1 VLTGW
6 QAGGGSCE
14 YKVSAHEND
23 MWRPSP
29 THDHLPLVPQ
39 ISLVEGVFTVGIA
52 IICIFILPDVPQKA
66 RLLTSQE
73 KDRLV
78 YRLQMDRGQV
88 DNSSEISAWKGFMM
102 AVTDPKTWLLCGI
115 LTST

>member
-1 VLTGW
+1 VRSG
-6 QAGGGSCE
+6 A
-14 YKVSAHEND
+14 A
-23 MWRPSP
+23 RPQETYSP
-29 THDHLPLVPQ
+29 SLAFNPNLD
-39 ISLVEGVFTVGIA
+39 SLVEGVATVGIA

-66 RLLTSQE
+66 RLLTSRE